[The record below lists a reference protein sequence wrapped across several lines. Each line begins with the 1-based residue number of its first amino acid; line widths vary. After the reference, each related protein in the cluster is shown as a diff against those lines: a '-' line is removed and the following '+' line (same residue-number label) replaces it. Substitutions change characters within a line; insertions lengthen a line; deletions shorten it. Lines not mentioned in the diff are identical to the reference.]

1 MRKNKNFIM
10 LMYAIGYLGISV
22 FTQTTVKW
30 YQYFYTPPE
39 ANIAGLQVLIPVG
52 LIGFTMV
59 AARIIDGVSDP
70 IVAYYSDKTK
80 SKMGRRLPFVLY
92 GSAPLTLCFILLWF
106 PPVNHESIANFI
118 YLTVILSLFFIFFT
132 IVVAPYLALIN
143 EISKT
148 NSERIRLTMMQ
159 GLTQIAG
166 VMIAEASSGALINL
180 YGFKIMSIIL
190 GIIALASII
199 LTPLFVKE
207 ELSEEEDL
215 PTISLFESISCT
227 LNNRN
232 FVYYL
237 ISYITVWFGIN
248 TLTITMPYITEVLLG
263 ATPESSGFMISGAFI
278 AALLFMPFLPKITL
292 KLGKKKVLM
301 GTSIFF
307 ALILFLTGF
316 FGVFFPYHIA
326 FIIVVLAGIPLS
338 VIFVIPNA
346 MIADIAELDGIMHCQ
361 RREGM
366 FFGAQGL
373 VIKIVIGLSSFVTP
387 LLFRVFGYSAE
398 RPMGIRLGGPIAAV
412 CIIVGL
418 FFLNKY
424 SLSETDLEKMG
435 KTHEVSM

>member
-10 LMYAIGYLGISV
+10 LMYAMGYLGISI

-39 ANIAGLQVLIPVG
+39 ANTAGLKVLIPVG
-52 LIGFTMV
+52 MIGFTMV

-70 IVAYYSDKTK
+70 IVAYYSDKSK
-80 SKMGRRLPFVLY
+80 SKMGRRIPFVLF
-92 GSAPLTLCFILLWF
+92 GSVPLTLCFILLWF

-118 YLTVILSLFFIFFT
+118 YLSVLLSLFFIFFT

-148 NSERIRLTMMQ
+148 NSERIRVTMMQ
-159 GLTQIAG
+159 GLTQIVG
-166 VMIAEASSGALINL
+166 VMIAEAGSGAVINL
-180 YGFKIMSIIL
+180 YGFRIMSIVL

-199 LTPLFVKE
+199 LTPIFVKE
-207 ELSEEEDL
+207 DVSEQDDL
-215 PTISLFESISCT
+215 PTMGLFESVSCT
-227 LNNRN
+227 LKNKN

-237 ISYITVWFGIN
+237 VSYISVWFGIN

-263 ATPESSGFMISGAFI
+263 STPESSGYMIAGAFI
-278 AALLFMPFLPKITL
+278 AALVFIPFLPKITL
-292 KLGKKKVLM
+292 KLGKKKVM
-301 GTSIFF
+301 MATSAFF

-316 FGVFFPYHIA
+316 FGVLFSYNIA
-326 FIIVVLAGIPLS
+326 FAIVVLAGIPLS

-346 MIADIAELDGIMHCQ
+346 MIADIAELDGIVNGQ

-387 LLFRVFGYSAE
+387 MLFKVFGYSVE
-398 RPMGIRLGGPIAAV
+398 RPLGIRLGGPIAAV
-412 CIIVGL
+412 CILIGL
-418 FFLNKY
+418 IFLNKY
-424 SLSETDLEKMG
+424 SLSEDDLERAG
-435 KTHEVSM
+435 NR